1 MLRRKRD
8 MHARALDHSRAPPSE
23 SYPVPHAASDADV
36 ALGRGATPSLALHKR
51 PYARSRLHEAAG
63 AVAGTKWLA
72 LSPWVG
78 TLCFILLGLWSLGCA
93 AYAIIASLAEAF
105 TPALA
110 EGWGYCVGMAMLWQ
124 IMVQDVLKVQV
135 MQMACVQRRMRH
147 RGVMPR
153 S

>member
-1 MLRRKRD
+1 MT
-8 MHARALDHSRAPPSE
+8 ST
-23 SYPVPHAASDADV
+23 
-36 ALGRGATPSLALHKR
+36 GRLPLVS
-51 PYARSRLHEAAG
+51 
-63 AVAGTKWLA
+63 
-72 LSPWVG
+72 
-78 TLCFILLGLWSLGCA
+78 
-93 AYAIIASLAEAF
+93 
-105 TPALA
+105 LA